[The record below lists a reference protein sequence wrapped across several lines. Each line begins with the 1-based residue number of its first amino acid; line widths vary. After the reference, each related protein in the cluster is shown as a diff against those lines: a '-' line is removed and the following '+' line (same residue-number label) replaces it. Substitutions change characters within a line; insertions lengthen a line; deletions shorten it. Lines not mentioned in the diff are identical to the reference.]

1 MVSAQG
7 GKKNTSNAWS
17 VFMGIFESFASNCA
31 NYLGINIKS
40 TGCLAQIASNFQGR
54 PSNFQGIHACDE
66 IRKAMPWPVL
76 SQMCIVHRYT
86 ERPQAC
92 GFGNFTH
99 ICILKN
105 VVLEDHWI
113 FFQRRG
119 NFSIGLMAKY
129 LLTAGTLSVVGPVGT
144 STLWERF
151 L

>member
-1 MVSAQG
+1 MHGQSL
-7 GKKNTSNAWS
+7 W
-17 VFMGIFESFASNCA
+17 VFFESFTSNCA

-40 TGCLAQIASNFQGR
+40 TGCLAQLASNFQGR

-86 ERPQAC
+86 ERPYLGDVEILC
-92 GFGNFTH
+92 

-105 VVLEDHWI
+105 VVSEDHWI

-144 STLWERF
+144 STLWE
-151 L
+151 LDSQPDPPN